1 MVRLLIRVVR
11 LSVHLAAAPKKNITS
26 DQLYSQAASNWG
38 RLFLCYV
45 WPMLLPGLALI
56 LFFQSLPAVDLLTE
70 EDARVADVSRLT
82 AALKHNDPSVRRIG
96 VRALGRLE
104 RPENSS
110 SVRPLLKDPDPTVRA
125 AAYLAFIHLKVDPG
139 LKSLLEE
146 EQAPPVRAQMLEA
159 LGRLDASSEGWLQ
172 PALETGSVEKTGAL
186 RGLEALVRLNRD
198 KTLAE
203 SALRSLVRI
212 SRQDA
217 LALNRRLAL
226 TILLAVGKRES
237 VNLEVSLSDED
248 PQVRRLAVRRLGK
261 YRNDPSYLVRFEGLR
276 VSENCQSAAG
286 LTSDPSPHVRIL
298 AVRLLAKG
306 CDLELLE
313 QVAGAT
319 ADPLKSAHA
328 LVALAEASPGRAG
341 SLLSNLQAHGHWRV
355 RSLVAEASVR
365 LQDHALRRLFL
376 NDPHPNVVAAALLEP
391 EEALTALRTND
402 YGLLMKALGMLE
414 AIEPGPMVVSA
425 LKELWSRTTA
435 QKRQTSRDPRRLIL
449 QRLSEFDPS
458 ALEDLEPPVVEDFDP
473 VIAAFDERRSGANP
487 SPSEVRDLNR
497 RLSRDEAREASRFRG
512 ARARFRMTSG
522 EFWLDLLAEEAP
534 VTVLR
539 FVQRARKG
547 DLNGLT
553 FHRIEPNFVIQGISP
568 GANEFVGTNHY
579 TRDELSSL
587 SHLRGTV
594 GISTRG
600 RDTGDGQIFVNL
612 VDNYRL
618 DHNYTIFS
626 RVSSGMDV
634 VDQIVETD
642 TILAVE
648 IFPK

>member
-1 MVRLLIRVVR
+1 M
-11 LSVHLAAAPKKNITS
+11 
-26 DQLYSQAASNWG
+26 
-38 RLFLCYV
+38 
-45 WPMLLPGLALI
+45 
-56 LFFQSLPAVDLLTE
+56 
-70 EDARVADVSRLT
+70 DVSRLT
-82 AALKHNDPSVRRIG
+82 ASLKHNDPSVRRAG

-104 RPENSS
+104 RPENAS
-110 SVRPLLKDPDPTVRA
+110 SVRPLLKDPDPLVRA
-125 AAYLAFIHLKVDPG
+125 AAYLALLHLKVDPG
-139 LKSLLEE
+139 LKALLEE
-146 EQAPPVRAQMLEA
+146 EQDSQVRAQMLDA
-159 LGRLDASSEGWLQ
+159 LGRLDASNEATLRR
-172 PALETGSVEKTGAL
+172 ALEASPVEKTGAL
-186 RGLEALVRLNRD
+186 RGLEAWVRQNRG

-203 SALRSLVRI
+203 STLRSLSRI
-212 SRQDA
+212 SGEDA

-226 TILLAVGKRES
+226 TILLAAGKRDN
-237 VNLEVSLSDED
+237 VDLEISLSDED
-248 PQVRRLAVRRLGK
+248 PQVRRLAVRWLGE
-261 YRNDPSYLVRFEGLR
+261 YRDDPSYLVRLEGLR
-276 VSENCQSAAG
+276 VSEDCRRASR
-286 LTSDPSPHVRIL
+286 LVSDPNPHVRIL

-313 QVAGAT
+313 QMAGAT
-319 ADPLKSAHA
+319 SDPLRSAHA
-328 LVALAEASPGRAG
+328 LVALAEASPERAR
-341 SLLSNLQAHGHWRV
+341 SLLPELQAHPQWRV
-355 RSLVAEASVR
+355 RALVAEASVR
-365 LQDHALRRLFL
+365 IPDHAIRRLL
-376 NDPHPNVVAAALLEP
+376 LKDPHPNVVAAALLEP

-414 AIEPGPMVVSA
+414 GIDAGPLAVSA

-435 QKRQTSRDPRRLIL
+435 HRRQTSRDPRRLIL

-458 ALEDLEPPVVEDFDP
+458 AIEDLVPPVGEDFDP
-473 VIAAFDERRSGANP
+473 VIAAFAGRRSGRNNSYSRAK
-487 SPSEVRDLNR
+487 DFNR
-497 RLSRDEAREASRFRG
+497 VLSRDEAREAIRLRG
-512 ARARFRMTSG
+512 ARVRFRMKSG

-547 DLNGLT
+547 DLDGLT

-568 GANEFVGTNHY
+568 GANEFVGTDHY

-634 VDQIVETD
+634 VDRILETD
-642 TILAVE
+642 MIVSVE
-648 IFPK
+648 IFPR